1 MTSARLLLW
10 VLLVF
15 LLGLQAVQVAGT
27 VVHPSWIPYNGYFQ
41 NANPVERMCAGQ
53 WPGRD
58 FDPYLGLGMAW
69 LAWPAAALFGCDP
82 QTIDAAYQLLT
93 RILLASAFACLG
105 WAAGLRRTGTLVLF
119 GGLMLVQTGLGGLLP
134 PLGVPTQQILNP
146 SVSLFGLR
154 VSVPLILV
162 TVAAALRPRL
172 PGAAGW
178 AAAGAA
184 AALAALVAPDSGG
197 TALAG
202 LAAFLLADHLQRH
215 RLDPRPL
222 LVGAAAAALACMGTL
237 AAGAMLLTGGH
248 ADRWAAWLLGTMLPA
263 QGWIFAYDP
272 DAVPSWRTPL
282 THPGSL
288 LLPLLAALLSRRAG
302 ARPAALA
309 GLVTAA
315 LASGWGPYLG
325 GMQNTRYLAA
335 IDLVLAVLAT
345 AGAIRFLPSE
355 RWQKAGAIAM
365 ATIAVPVGMLAL
377 PISLKPWSAETV
389 ATPWGGRSH
398 PSWQPLWTEG
408 ARMHAE
414 GGTLVSLYRGP
425 LARAAGTPPTGRQD
439 YLIHAFNDDTL
450 DAWRRAVAGAT
461 WGETLAPEAITF
473 GRWLERV
480 HWPVLREIYLH
491 HQPFRDV
498 GPMRLWQRR
507 AQALQADGR
516 PVVCAIREDG
526 RMRLTANGLEEPFL
540 AEVRLTVTPRGKTMV
555 VERSSAIPEH
565 TPAGSYALRPDQD
578 MHVVPVD
585 LVPGEETTLE
595 IRNGPERLRPDACD
609 AVLFLPR
616 TGLAPPPTTT
626 PDGTY
631 QALPSTATRQDG
643 TRRHRLTLVA
653 ADPLARLPYPGERLD
668 ACPHLPIRHVQ
679 WIRENRAMLV
689 LANDHAEACLAGREA
704 ATVRLLPPEP
714 SR

>member
-1 MTSARLLLW
+1 
-10 VLLVF
+10 
-15 LLGLQAVQVAGT
+15 
-27 VVHPSWIPYNGYFQ
+27 
-41 NANPVERMCAGQ
+41 MCAGQ

-58 FDPYLGLGMAW
+58 FDPYLGLGTAW
-69 LAWPAAALFGCDP
+69 IAWPAAALFGCDP

-93 RILLASAFACLG
+93 RILLAGAFAGLG
-105 WAAGLRRTGTLVLF
+105 WAAGLQGTGTLALF
-119 GGLMLVQTGLGGLLP
+119 GGLLLVQAGLGGLLP
-134 PLGVPTQQILNP
+134 LLGVPTQQILNP

-154 VSVPLILV
+154 VAVPLILV
-162 TVAAALRPRL
+162 AAAAALRPRL

-184 AALAALVAPDSGG
+184 AAIAALFAPDSGA

-202 LAAFLLADHLQRH
+202 LAVFLLVDHFQRH
-215 RLDPRPL
+215 RLNLKPL
-222 LVGAAAAALACMGTL
+222 LVGTAAAAFACTATL
-237 AAGAMLLTGGH
+237 AAGAVLLTGGH

-288 LLPLLAALLSRRAG
+288 LLPLLAALLARRAG
-302 ARPAALA
+302 ARSAALA
-309 GLVTAA
+309 GLTTAMLVA
-315 LASGWGPYLG
+315 GWGPYLG
-325 GMQNTRYLAA
+325 GMQNPRYLVA
-335 IDLVLAVLAT
+335 IDLPLVVLAT
-345 AGAIRFLPSE
+345 ANAVRLLPSE
-355 RWQKAGAIAM
+355 RWRKAAAIAA
-365 ATIAVPVGMLAL
+365 ATVAVLVGTLVL
-377 PISLKPWSAETV
+377 PIALAPWSAETV
-389 ATPWGGRSH
+389 ATPWGGRAH
-398 PSWQPLWTEG
+398 PSWQPLWEEG
-408 ARMHAE
+408 ARMRAE
-414 GGTLVSLYRGP
+414 GGTLTSLYRGP
-425 LARAAGTPPTGRQD
+425 LARAAGAPPTGRQD
-439 YLIHAFNDDTL
+439 YLIHAFDGNAQE
-450 DAWRRAVAGAT
+450 AWRLAVADAA
-461 WGETLAPEAITF
+461 WVDTLAPEAITF

-480 HWPVLREIYLH
+480 HWPVLREIYLR

-498 GPMRLWQRR
+498 GPMRLWRRR

-555 VERSSAIPEH
+555 VERSPAIPEH

-616 TGLAPPPTTT
+616 AGLAPPPTTT